1 MKREP
6 DGKIRPISRIRQRS
20 GSFVFL
26 ALLLALCGGGA
37 AAEIERPFMVWTAG
51 EAQAIRARIEKEPW
65 AKQELEGIRTNSVK
79 NRAVLENYFLAAV
92 AGDKE
97 AEGYEAVVITNLC
110 KPLFSPE
117 YEELGESWVGAPFKH
132 VNYDWALRF
141 DFFWKSLPLEHRRGF
156 DDRFNEWAKASF
168 ARNYD
173 PEGWEH
179 PCAMNSAFL
188 ALATGDRR
196 LIRASFEG
204 ACGVKRYMDD
214 MADGQFTAR
223 GDNPDVHTIGGM
235 LLWCLGVE
243 HLGLGE
249 IGFGYTGK
257 SGGSMRKLM
266 EGYFMAADPRVDIP
280 GGAPFYGRAAMTL
293 SNRIKSRNFVEFFAA
308 YSAPGSAAAAGS
320 APSRMGFVQPD
331 LRHPRDVFRAPIVIG
346 RLPGA
351 TGGWPWILPFR
362 NDIFYGVDRTPRG
375 LVGKPEIEYKK
386 GADPMSMG
394 IQLPLAFELAHKL
407 WPDAGFDYFLARMD
421 MRDSDT
427 YYPSLFWNIN
437 PFPKAKVRGPAVTSI
452 VFPTLGMALLR
463 SQEGPEFWDS
473 PAPYAVLRLAEGL
486 GAEIAPSALSLH
498 SLQAFN
504 RPIYRHVLPMGGGAD
519 RGLTHNTVVVDCMP
533 REGTGKG
540 TYRLKSY
547 PEVKFAAARS
557 VPYEYKD
564 WIAGDQP
571 FTSNLVNKVSALGPG
586 VRMERSLA
594 LTRDYMLDVFLAESD
609 RVHTYDWVV
618 HALGSASP
626 DDPAAWKPTSQ
637 LDSTLNVPV
646 PLSVGAAGE
655 RPLRF
660 TLRNTFGDPRLF
672 DADAKTWTI
681 NVVQTAM
688 SGDPA
693 KTVMGSEWYNRKVG
707 ARVTM
712 LGEPGTSAY
721 FAREIA
727 PRRLTAQESKRIE
740 QIRNPRKLKGRDAN
754 YDKADQEA
762 TEIAIRPAA
771 GQAQKEPDASSE
783 GGKGFKPVGEP
794 APAYPETGGVA
805 LIAERKAATTL
816 FVAVHEPFENLAWK
830 IADLA
835 RIGQT
840 NDAVA
845 VAIRGKGVDDRIMVR
860 LGADADKEISIGD
873 GAESFTFKGF
883 GYVRIALDR
892 VTACGDIAAM
902 KLKVQGSPRLVL
914 NGKDAEAAVRDGF
927 LAFGK

>member
-1 MKREP
+1 
-6 DGKIRPISRIRQRS
+6 
-20 GSFVFL
+20 
-26 ALLLALCGGGA
+26 
-37 AAEIERPFMVWTAG
+37 
-51 EAQAIRARIEKEPW
+51 
-65 AKQELEGIRTNSVK
+65 
-79 NRAVLENYFLAAV
+79 
-92 AGDKE
+92 
-97 AEGYEAVVITNLC
+97 
-110 KPLFSPE
+110 
-117 YEELGESWVGAPFKH
+117 
-132 VNYDWALRF
+132 
-141 DFFWKSLPLEHRRGF
+141 
-156 DDRFNEWAKASF
+156 
-168 ARNYD
+168 
-173 PEGWEH
+173 
-179 PCAMNSAFL
+179 
-188 ALATGDRR
+188 
-196 LIRASFEG
+196 
-204 ACGVKRYMDD
+204 
-214 MADGQFTAR
+214 
-223 GDNPDVHTIGGM
+223 
-235 LLWCLGVE
+235 
-243 HLGLGE
+243 
-249 IGFGYTGK
+249 
-257 SGGSMRKLM
+257 
-266 EGYFMAADPRVDIP
+266 
-280 GGAPFYGRAAMTL
+280 
-293 SNRIKSRNFVEFFAA
+293 
-308 YSAPGSAAAAGS
+308 
-320 APSRMGFVQPD
+320 
-331 LRHPRDVFRAPIVIG
+331 
-346 RLPGA
+346 
-351 TGGWPWILPFR
+351 
-362 NDIFYGVDRTPRG
+362 
-375 LVGKPEIEYKK
+375 
-386 GADPMSMG
+386 
-394 IQLPLAFELAHKL
+394 
-407 WPDAGFDYFLARMD
+407 
-421 MRDSDT
+421 
-427 YYPSLFWNIN
+427 
-437 PFPKAKVRGPAVTSI
+437 
-452 VFPTLGMALLR
+452 
-463 SQEGPEFWDS
+463 
-473 PAPYAVLRLAEGL
+473 
-486 GAEIAPSALSLH
+486 
-498 SLQAFN
+498 
-504 RPIYRHVLPMGGGAD
+504 
-519 RGLTHNTVVVDCMP
+519 
-533 REGTGKG
+533 
-540 TYRLKSY
+540 
-547 PEVKFAAARS
+547 
-557 VPYEYKD
+557 
-564 WIAGDQP
+564 
-571 FTSNLVNKVSALGPG
+571 
-586 VRMERSLA
+586 
-594 LTRDYMLDVFLAESD
+594 
-609 RVHTYDWVV
+609 VHTYDWVV

-646 PLSVGAAGE
+646 PLSVGTAGE

-672 DADAKTWTI
+672 DTDGKTWTI